1 MLKVDGRDVPEGYR
15 IVLQGELDVET
26 APQLK
31 EVVGEVAANI
41 LEIDLSGVSF
51 VDSTGLKSLLDIS
64 NQWEQRGGRVSVL
77 NPQPEV
83 AEVMQLVGLDRLLS
97 MNNGMSNEL
106 DLRRKTR

>member
-1 MLKVDGRDVPEGYR
+1 MLKVDVYNVPEGYR
-15 IVLQGELDVET
+15 IVLNGELDVET

-31 EVVGEVAANI
+31 QVVKEAAANM

-64 NQWEQRGGRVSVL
+64 NQWKQRGGRIFVL

-83 AEVMQLVGLDRLLS
+83 AEVMQLVGLDRLLK
-97 MNNGMSNEL
+97 MNNKL
-106 DLRRKTR
+106 DLQRKNRVR